1 MIRLLAAASIAA
13 CTLSTPSLADG
24 WSFSA
29 LEDGLDQESCMTR
42 ARAVLDIYERR
53 FGRAADITEGSWS
66 IAGYDI
72 GAGVNT
78 SFICRTE
85 GGSDPTWLITHSVDM
100 GDDDRSTIHDR
111 LRDIWN
117 SPK

>member
-1 MIRLLAAASIAA
+1 MIRLLAAASAA
-13 CTLSTPSLADG
+13 CALSTPGFADG

-29 LEDGLDQESCMTR
+29 LEDGLDRESCVTP
-42 ARAVLDIYERR
+42 ARAVLDIYARR
-53 FGRAADITEGSWS
+53 FGPEADRMEGSWS

-78 SFICRTE
+78 TFIRRTE
-85 GGSDPTWLITHSVDM
+85 ARADPAWLITHSVDL